1 MDKYLYEEI
10 RLSMIKRAKFL
21 GIASLACAIVFATI
35 PFISMGLGFFAILFA
50 ILSKGY
56 KPKLEKDSKFGLCLG
71 IIGIVISL
79 SITGSVVYKLYSD
92 KEYRNSIY
100 TIMDQFYGDTYKEE
114 FGATPSEVM
123 EKLFTGGEVND

>member
-10 RLSMIKRAKFL
+10 RLSMIRRTKFL
-21 GIASLACAIVFATI
+21 GIASIACAIVFASI

-56 KPKLEKDSKFGLCLG
+56 KPKMEKDSKFGLSLG

-100 TIMDQFYGDTYKEE
+100 TVMDQFYGDTYEEE
-114 FGATPSEVM
+114 FGVTPSEMM
-123 EKLFTGGEVND
+123 EKLFTGGSAND